1 MVMICFFSSPDSQA
15 GSLYKWTK
23 PRNHEEKG
31 KCYSSTIW
39 RWNPLGRGGDIKRRR
54 CRGQWWW
61 RSADHR
67 QQRGVEQR
75 DRERNGKQR
84 RSVDEPWKQRS
95 TENSGT
101 RVFHGSGRCR
111 DDEWKL
117 PHISSGLKMIKPK
130 PSTHDWHKV
139 AFMLWP
145 YMKLVH
151 NVEIEL
157 FLSCWRSQS
166 LLGQQTKTLDI
177 SRFR

>member
-54 CRGQWWW
+54 CRGQRRW
-61 RSADHR
+61 RSANHR

-117 PHISSGLKMIKPK
+117 PHISSGLKMI
-130 PSTHDWHKV
+130 
-139 AFMLWP
+139 
-145 YMKLVH
+145 Y
-151 NVEIEL
+151 
-157 FLSCWRSQS
+157 SQS
-166 LLGQQTKTLDI
+166 HPNMTDI
-177 SRFR
+177 KLHLCCDLIWSWFIMLKLNCSCLCWKCPITAWATNENTGY